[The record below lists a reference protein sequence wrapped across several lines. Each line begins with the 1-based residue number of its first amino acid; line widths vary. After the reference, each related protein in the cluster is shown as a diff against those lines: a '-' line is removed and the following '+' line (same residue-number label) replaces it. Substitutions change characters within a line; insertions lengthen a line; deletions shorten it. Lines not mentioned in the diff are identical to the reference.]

1 MKSFELK
8 ISSPEGDLYCGKA
21 VKLVVR
27 AAEGELAVMA
37 GHIPFVTYLKPCEAK
52 IELED
57 GSEKFADL
65 ESGILTVS
73 TEKTILLSGDFKW
86 KEKEPNPPTH

>member
-1 MKSFELK
+1 MKTFVLK
-8 ISSPEGDLYCGKA
+8 ISSPEGDVYSGDA

-27 AAEGELAVMA
+27 AAEGDLAIMA

-52 IELED
+52 IELTD
-57 GSEKFADL
+57 GTEKFGTL

-73 TEKTILLSGDFKW
+73 SEKTILLSGDFAW
-86 KEKEPNPPTH
+86 KE

>member
-1 MKSFELK
+1 MKPFELK
-8 ISSPEGDLYCGKA
+8 ISSPEGDLFSGEA

-27 AAEGELAVMA
+27 AAEGDLAIMA
-37 GHIPFVTYLKPCEAK
+37 GHIPFVTYLKPCTAK

-57 GSEKFADL
+57 GTEKFGSL

-73 TEKTILLSGDFKW
+73 AEKTILLSGDFNW
-86 KEKEPNPPTH
+86 NE